1 MSLAKKK
8 MNDIRV
14 FIAIDLP
21 LPIQRGLDQVI
32 HQLKD
37 PKTKAVRWV
46 PSQNIHLTLK
56 FLGNVQ
62 PGNLQALKDVLK
74 ADANSI
80 YEFEFQVGK
89 FGVFPNLRKPRVI
102 WVGIQSPQNLHD
114 LQKAIDLSTQRL
126 GYPGEDRP
134 FSPHLTLGRV
144 SQNASFQEI
153 RDVSEMLFS
162 FQVGTL
168 GVVKAD
174 AITLFRSEL
183 LPTGAV
189 YTRLSVVKLSKL
201 T

>member
-1 MSLAKKK
+1 VRKK
-8 MNDIRV
+8 MNELRV

-21 LPIQRGLDQVI
+21 LPIQLGLDQLI
-32 HQLKD
+32 TQLKSR
-37 PKTKAVRWV
+37 KMKAVRWV
-46 PSQNIHLTLK
+46 PVKGIHLTLK

-62 PGNLQALKDVLK
+62 AGNLPALTDVLNT
-74 ADANSI
+74 AAGSFHQ
-80 YEFEFQVGK
+80 FEFQVGK
-89 FGVFPNLRKPRVI
+89 VGVFPNLRKPRVI
-102 WVGIQSPQNLHD
+102 WVGIQGPQNLFD
-114 LQKAIDLSTQRL
+114 LQKAIDLSTRPL

-144 SQNASFQEI
+144 SQNASNQEI
-153 RDVSEMLFS
+153 SAVTDTFAS

-168 GVVKAD
+168 GVVNVE

-189 YTRLSVVKLSKL
+189 YTPLSEVKLSKF